1 LIKLKKGVGLSERI
15 NFSLREPPPKGG
27 GFLFKMN
34 PSVLPGCWILS
45 GKRVYDIY
53 YGGGKSRQNSEEK
66 QGWWK

>member
-1 LIKLKKGVGLSERI
+1 VGIGNGTNLTR
-15 NFSLREPPPKGG
+15 G
-27 GFLFKMN
+27 
-34 PSVLPGCWILS
+34 ILS